1 MFVKKIRI
9 FGPAGGDMFFR
20 VRDRVTRSI

>member
-9 FGPAGGDMFFR
+9 SVF
-20 VRDRVTRSI
+20 